1 MKKKSN
7 WLYKKNK
14 KERRRIKTEIKNSPK
29 NIGDIKVATELMNK
43 FLAKQNLEKD
53 EKIHEEQEQK
63 QFKQKKEDEQI
74 PKKLE
79 KKQKEIK
86 DHSDQDS
93 TTEKEILRNE
103 FKNMVKSLD
112 RQYKDK
118 KKMKL
123 IQKNASNENYDEKLL
138 EIDNKINETKR
149 ELHKTSLK
157 LLKKPQN
164 LKNKS
169 LDDSMNIIL
178 DVNAIIDMISSY
190 ARTHRIK
197 ILCPHESSIVVVPD
211 FVMKEL
217 ESKHVRGEL
226 SYHSILSEINGIFGE
241 KIKSTNFNSKI
252 DGEIK
257 SIMEKYPGLSRVGTK
272 CLLYGKYEKLIVIS
286 SDKDLK
292 DACKIENVKY
302 VDHFDHEK
310 YSQTINSN
318 YEDWFVGKIQRMK
331 KYWKEVQESKTK
343 NDSEYLEKQNIF
355 RALFHDLLDKNFEI
369 FVYLQKIFTDTDSL
383 PKKAEKFFDL
393 LPEKSDLTLD
403 DIDIAINNIP
413 N

>member
-1 MKKKSN
+1 MKKMSN

-14 KERRRIKTEIKNSPK
+14 KERRRIKTEMKNSPK
-29 NIGDIKVATELMNK
+29 NIGDIKVATDLMNK

-53 EKIHEEQEQK
+53 EKIHEEQEQFEQK
-63 QFKQKKEDEQI
+63 QEDELI
-74 PKKLE
+74 PKELE
-79 KKQKEIK
+79 KKQKETK
-86 DHSDQDS
+86 DRSDQDS
-93 TTEKEILRNE
+93 TTEKETLRNE

-123 IQKNASNENYDEKLL
+123 IQKSASNENYDEKLL

-164 LKNKS
+164 LKNNS
-169 LDDSMNIIL
+169 LDDSMNIII
-178 DVNAIIDMISSY
+178 DTNAIIDMISSY

-226 SYHSILSEINGIFGE
+226 SYHSIMSELNGIFGE
-241 KIKSTNFNSKI
+241 KIKSTKFNLKI
-252 DGEIK
+252 DGKIK
-257 SIMEKYPGLSRVGTK
+257 FIMETYPSLSRVDTK
-272 CLLYGKYEKLIVIS
+272 CLLYGKYENLIVIT

-343 NDSEYLEKQNIF
+343 NDSEYLEKRNIF

-369 FVYLQKIFTDTDSL
+369 FVFLHKIFPDTDSL
-383 PKKAEKFFDL
+383 PKKAEQFFDF

>member
-14 KERRRIKTEIKNSPK
+14 KEKRKIKREMKNSPK
-29 NIGDIKVATELMNK
+29 NHGDIKVATELMNK

-53 EKIHEEQEQK
+53 GKIRKELEQK
-63 QFKQKKEDEQI
+63 QFEQKQEDKQI

-86 DHSDQDS
+86 DRSDQDS
-93 TTEKEILRNE
+93 TTERKILRNE
-103 FKNMVKSLD
+103 FENMVRSLD
-112 RQYKDK
+112 RQYKNK
-118 KKMKL
+118 EKMKL
-123 IQKNASNENYDEKLL
+123 MQKSTSNENYDEKLL
-138 EIDNKINETKR
+138 EIERKINEIKN

-169 LDDSMNIIL
+169 LDDSMNVIL
-178 DVNAIIDMISSY
+178 DTNAIIDMISSY
-190 ARTHRIK
+190 ERTHRIK
-197 ILCPHESSIVVVPD
+197 ILSPHESSIVVVPD

-226 SYHSILSEINGIFGE
+226 SYHSILSEINGIFGK
-241 KIKSTNFNSKI
+241 KIKSTKFNSKI
-252 DGEIK
+252 DEKIK
-257 SIMEKYPGLSRVGTK
+257 FIMETYPNLSRVDTK
-272 CLLYGKYEKLIVIS
+272 CLLYGKYENLIVIT

-292 DACKIENVKY
+292 DACKTENVKY

-343 NDSEYLEKQNIF
+343 NDSEYLEKRNIF

-369 FVYLQKIFTDTDSL
+369 FVYLQKIFPDTDSL
-383 PKKAEKFFDL
+383 PKKAEQFFDF

-403 DIDIAINNIP
+403 DIDIAINNVP